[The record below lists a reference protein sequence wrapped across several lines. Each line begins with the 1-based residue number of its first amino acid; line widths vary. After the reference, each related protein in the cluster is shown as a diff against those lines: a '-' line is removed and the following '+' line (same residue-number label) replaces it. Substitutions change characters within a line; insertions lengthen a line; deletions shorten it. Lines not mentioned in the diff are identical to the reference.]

1 MTSCK
6 FSPTKQI
13 WPLSLKRGRKKKLLD
28 LIEGCSGDAEHISYL
43 DENNNDRK
51 LKYSD
56 PDFDELVDL
65 LDVARSGMLGDMF
78 EEQTHTRSRRC
89 KVTGMQMSHPV
100 LKRFT
105 HLCLMHPVLNHIWWE
120 MEAF

>member
-1 MTSCK
+1 M
-6 FSPTKQI
+6 
-13 WPLSLKRGRKKKLLD
+13 
-28 LIEGCSGDAEHISYL
+28 IEGCSSDAKHISYS

-56 PDFDELVDL
+56 PDFDEPVDL
-65 LDVARSGMLGDMF
+65 LDVARSGMLEDMF
-78 EEQTHTRSRRC
+78 EEQACLRYC
-89 KVTGMQMSHPV
+89 KVMRMQMSHPV

-120 MEAF
+120 WRPFE

>member
-1 MTSCK
+1 M
-6 FSPTKQI
+6 
-13 WPLSLKRGRKKKLLD
+13 LLC
-28 LIEGCSGDAEHISYL
+28 LIEGCSPDAEHISYL

-56 PDFDELVDL
+56 PDFDGAVDL
-65 LDVARSGMLGDMF
+65 LGEARCGTLEDMF
-78 EEQTHTRSRRC
+78 EEQTRSC
-89 KVTGMQMSHPV
+89 CSKVPGMQMSHPV

-105 HLCLMHPVLNHIWWE
+105 HLCLMHLVLNHIWWE